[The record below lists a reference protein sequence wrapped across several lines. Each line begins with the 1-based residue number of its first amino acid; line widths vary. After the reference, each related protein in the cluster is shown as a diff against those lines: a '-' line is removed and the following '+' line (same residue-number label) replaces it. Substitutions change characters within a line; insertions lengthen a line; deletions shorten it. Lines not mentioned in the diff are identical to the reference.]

1 MILLSNHFFIKSLSF
16 QSRNVITGVT
26 SFSIT
31 KARGTAI
38 TFSTTLD
45 QGFRTFFIKNP
56 MGSYNYK
63 AYIEPLHH
71 LSWIIIGLF
80 AVVTPFIMY
89 GIVYVAASVMINGED
104 ESVLKEFTLMKCAIL
119 TMSSLTLRG
128 WDVTPSRLSSRAAFF
143 MYIQL
148 WIRVIFTKAS
158 KSIKFIKLETA
169 SNL

>member
-1 MILLSNHFFIKSLSF
+1 MNWGAQSADGSWNGMIKELLLEEQDMGNLQVNISLSCLSF
-16 QSRNVITGVT
+16 QSRNLITGVT

-38 TFSTTLD
+38 TFT
-45 QGFRTFFIKNP
+45 RTFFIKNP

-71 LSWIIIGLF
+71 LSWIFIGLF
-80 AVVTPFIMY
+80 ASVTPFFMY
-89 GIVYVAASVMINGED
+89 GIVYVIASFMVNGEE

-128 WDVTPSRLSSRAAFF
+128 WDVTPSRMSSRAAFF
-143 MYIQL
+143 MY
-148 WIRVIFTKAS
+148 VHVMHV
-158 KSIKFIKLETA
+158 E
-169 SNL
+169 